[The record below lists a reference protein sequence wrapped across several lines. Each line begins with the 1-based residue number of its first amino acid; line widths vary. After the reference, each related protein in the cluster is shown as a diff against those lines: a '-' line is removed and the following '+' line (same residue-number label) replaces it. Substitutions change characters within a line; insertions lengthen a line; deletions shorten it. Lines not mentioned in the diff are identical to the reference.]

1 MLRKYGIGLL
11 AVIIAVGSAAFT
23 APKKSGFAATHVF
36 EFNNTLSYTIPNVTN
51 TSNTNWKY
59 VGEIGQKP
67 LCSGINKACRV
78 AVSDAYVNNPSAPT
92 ALSGVTL
99 TASTSGTG
107 DAVVASITNGPSN
120 MYSNQP

>member
-1 MLRKYGIGLL
+1 MFKKYGIGLM
-11 AVIIAVGSAAFT
+11 AIIMGVAMAAFT
-23 APKKSGFAATHVF
+23 APKKSSFTATHVF
-36 EFNNTLSYTIPNVTN
+36 EFNNALSYTISNVTN

-59 VGEIGQKP
+59 VGEIAQKP
-67 LCSGINKACRV
+67 LCAGDNKACRV
-78 AVSDAYVNNPSAPT
+78 AVSNAYVNNPSAPT

-107 DAVVASITNGPSN
+107 DAVVTSITNGPDN